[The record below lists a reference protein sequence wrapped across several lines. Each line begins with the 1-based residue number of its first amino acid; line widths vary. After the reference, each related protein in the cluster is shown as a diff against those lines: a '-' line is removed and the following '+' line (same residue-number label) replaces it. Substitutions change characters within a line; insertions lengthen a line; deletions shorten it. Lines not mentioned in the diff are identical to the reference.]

1 MKRRL
6 MTLALAAGIC
16 SAPATNA
23 AVTKEHFLMRDGSD
37 LAVLCG
43 AGPDDP
49 YFERAL
55 AFCHG
60 YLVGSYDFYRGTSAG
75 RPSKQLFCLPN
86 PPPAR
91 YEVALKYADWAKR
104 NPQNASQAAVDA
116 LFRFAVETWPCR
128 KRK

>member
-6 MTLALAAGIC
+6 MALALATGIC
-16 SAPATNA
+16 TAPGAGA
-23 AVTKEHFLMRDGSD
+23 AVTKEHFLMRDGHD

-75 RPSKQLFCLPN
+75 RPAKQLFCLPD

-91 YEVALKYADWAKR
+91 YEVALKYAEWAKR

-116 LFRFAVETWPCR
+116 LFRFAVETWPCK
-128 KRK
+128 KRR

>member
-1 MKRRL
+1 MKRQL
-6 MTLALAAGIC
+6 IVLAALAGIVIG
-16 SAPATNA
+16 PAASA
-23 AVTKEHFLMRDGSD
+23 AVTKEHFLMRDGND
-37 LAVLCG
+37 LAAVCG

-91 YEVALKYADWAKR
+91 YEVARKYADWAKR
-104 NPQNASQAAVDA
+104 NPQNANQAAVDA
-116 LFRFAVETWPCR
+116 LFRFAVATWPC

>member
-6 MTLALAAGIC
+6 MALALVAGIC
-16 SAPATNA
+16 TAPTAGA
-23 AVTKEHFLMRDGSD
+23 AVTKEHFLMRDGHD

-104 NPQNASQAAVDA
+104 NPQNASQSAVDA